1 MPAVVGNLEG
11 KELLP
16 SPGQQ
21 HASSALPLPD
31 VANCVPLGKRI
42 RGVAHD
48 LRKLSNPRTTR
59 DGGHDRWRPRRPR
72 GARGGH
78 HALDAAAKARAEDR
92 LVHEVLADLQLA
104 AGVAEG
110 HDGASARS
118 TGRHRGQSCRG
129 RMHANAGA
137 LGGGELQSTLP
148 E

>member
-48 LRKLSNPRTTR
+48 LLHGYADPCGNSISGKLS
-59 DGGHDRWRPRRPR
+59 
-72 GARGGH
+72 
-78 HALDAAAKARAEDR
+78 
-92 LVHEVLADLQLA
+92 Q
-104 AGVAEG
+104 
-110 HDGASARS
+110 ARS
-118 TGRHRGQSCRG
+118 RADRRSSGRQEGVPGEARRLRISRRGEARRLPHFPHRLKGSRDSPDILKKKTGRED
-129 RMHANAGA
+129 NI
-137 LGGGELQSTLP
+137 
-148 E
+148 